1 MSRRAKLRPPVYGN
15 ELSMKSEAFLTARND
30 LSELGRLN
38 QFLSRFL
45 AENRLPEDLALDT
58 GVALEEVFANVV
70 MHGYRDQAAHEIL
83 VRLAVEAGEVIVT
96 VEDDGVAFNPLE
108 SPPVDTGLELKER
121 PVGGLGIHLVR
132 SLMSEVEYARQNG
145 RNRLEMRKQIPRTD

>member
-1 MSRRAKLRPPVYGN
+1 MNA
-15 ELSMKSEAFLTARND
+15 EAFLTAKND

-38 QFLSRFL
+38 EFLSRFW

-70 MHGYRDQAAHEIL
+70 MHGYNDRAPHEIL
-83 VRLAVEAGEVIVT
+83 VRVAVENGEVVLM

-108 SPPVDTGLELKER
+108 APAADTSLPVEAR

-145 RNRLEMRKQIPRTD
+145 RNRLQMRKQIAKAE

>member
-1 MSRRAKLRPPVYGN
+1 
-15 ELSMKSEAFLTARND
+15 MKSEAFLTAKND

-38 QFLSRFL
+38 EFLSRFW
-45 AENRLPEDLALDT
+45 AENHLPEDLALDT

-70 MHGYRDQAAHEIL
+70 LYGYKDGAAHEIL
-83 VRLAVEAGEVIVT
+83 VRVAIENGKVVLM

-108 SPPVDTGLELKER
+108 VAPADTSLAVEER
-121 PVGGLGIHLVR
+121 SVGGLGIHLVR

-145 RNRLEMRKQIPRTD
+145 RNRLEMRKQIPRSE